1 MMYDDSSQ
9 ENQAWYAKYSMLNRA
24 LILLKALP
32 DYTQELIGKQLYT
45 YAKELAFQEYEA
57 VVFEEDSSS
66 LGLKRLRQFMQN
78 KAHHSLVSRALN
90 EVMGLNEQGRALVG
104 KRLLLCL
111 QALDNLARQYSGDG
125 DFSSTAQS
133 RIEVYTLIKLVFEKK
148 LSDFE
153 FQGLQRK
160 AERKAVLEE
169 EKLAEEMLNQ
179 ALAEVGHLEE
189 LYAPV
194 NMDIQDAILQG
205 VELDPEM
212 VRLATLQEAV
222 PNSLT
227 PKIKRM
233 GRFLVLILS
242 TPEQA
247 EEKEAIPAIEEVV
260 IEPSDVTN
268 ERTSENQSLDEEKE
282 NPSEDIFESSDALT
296 DKIIH
301 TKETNSQESE
311 APMKR
316 TVSFEPLPKDVPTPP
331 KKPESLGPFEL
342 SEVERHAL
350 IEEVI
355 NPSQRDL
362 ADQKVNNI
370 LSLIDSGMDL
380 DAIPSNSNVEEKL
393 ALGLALFNDSNPPLI
408 QPNKRDLAL
417 TAAEID
423 ALIARVTESPE
434 VRVAKE
440 QAKQK
445 VVDAIEFMNDLV
457 KPAIGANATSCEET
471 LAKVGET
478 LKKPRKANA
487 KKAGDEDKKVKTSKE
502 ATSAKGLNKSTAE
515 AKPKSTTQ
523 SMGKTTTARQ
533 KASDASKD

>member
-9 ENQAWYAKYSMLNRA
+9 ENQAWYAQYPKLNRA
-24 LILLKALP
+24 LTLLKPLP
-32 DYTQELIGKQLYT
+32 DYVQELVGKQLYT
-45 YAKELAFQEYEA
+45 YSKELAFQEYEA
-57 VVFEEDSSS
+57 VVFDEDSSS
-66 LGLKRLRQFMQN
+66 LGLKRLRQFLQN

-133 RIEVYTLIKLVFEKK
+133 RIEVHTLIKLVFDKN

-169 EKLAEEMLNQ
+169 EKLAEDMLNQ

-205 VELDPEM
+205 MELDPEM

-222 PNSLT
+222 PNSLA

-233 GRFLVLILS
+233 GRFLVLLLS
-242 TPEQA
+242 TPEEA
-247 EEKEAIPAIEEVV
+247 VEKEAIPAIEEVV

-268 ERTSENQSLDEEKE
+268 ERTSENQSVDEEKE
-282 NPSEDIFESSDALT
+282 TPAEDIFEYPGALT

-301 TKETNSQESE
+301 TKETNSQGSE

-316 TVSFEPLPKDVPTPP
+316 TVSFEPLPEEAQE
-331 KKPESLGPFEL
+331 KKREVLGPFEL

-355 NPSQRDL
+355 NPPQTDV

-370 LSLIDSGMDL
+370 LSLIDLGMDV
-380 DAIPSNSNVEEKL
+380 DAIPPDATVEEKL
-393 ALGLALFNDSNPPLI
+393 ARGLAMFNNSDPPLI

-423 ALIARVTESPE
+423 ALIARVTEAPE
-434 VRVAKE
+434 VRAAKE

-445 VVDAIEFMNDLV
+445 VLDALEFMNDLV

-471 LAKVGET
+471 LAKVGDT
-478 LKKPRKANA
+478 LKKPRQASA

-502 ATSAKGLNKSTAE
+502 ATSAKGLSKSTAE
-515 AKPKSTTQ
+515 AKPKSTTK
-523 SMGKTTTARQ
+523 STSKTTTPRK
-533 KASDASKD
+533 KATDTPKG